1 MGHSLNRI
9 LAVPNWSFF
18 DPQLCLG
25 VRDILAGLPLQIHY
39 VQGDVD
45 HQRTVT
51 AFSGRQDDVFEAM
64 NLVAIHLLP
73 NINLE
78 SQRGVHPRVG
88 ALDVAPF
95 VLLDGS
101 ERELILA
108 TNQWADDFSF
118 RFEIP
123 VHLYEKSASPGME
136 HRLPYLR
143 GQVGHTEQLP
153 DFGSLEHRQFG
164 TTIVGVRDF
173 LLAANLN
180 LATDDIKAVR
190 ATAKELRF
198 QRDRGRTELIGLR
211 ALGFELKSR
220 NMTQLSLNFTNPDAT
235 TFDAVFGIASDLL
248 IEEPIFVAET
258 ELIGVIR
265 ERDLAC
271 ATQLSYDPSQVVR

>member
-18 DPQLCLG
+18 DPNLCLG
-25 VRDILAGLPLQIHY
+25 ASDILSRLPLQIHY

-51 AFSGRQDDVFEAM
+51 AFSGPQDVVFEAM

-95 VLLDGS
+95 VLLDGF
-101 ERELILA
+101 ERELISA
-108 TNQWADDFSF
+108 TNQWAANFSS

-136 HRLPYLR
+136 YRLPYLR

-153 DFGSLEHRQFG
+153 DLWSLEHRQFG

-235 TFDAVFGIASDLL
+235 TFDAVFEIASDLL
-248 IEEPIFVAET
+248 IEVPIFVAET

-265 ERDLAC
+265 ERDLAG

>member
-1 MGHSLNRI
+1 VGHSLNRI

-25 VRDILAGLPLQIHY
+25 VREILSGLPLQIHY
-39 VQGDVD
+39 VQGDID
-45 HQRTVT
+45 HHRSVT
-51 AFSGRQDDVFEAM
+51 AFSGPQDLVFEVM
-64 NLVAIHLLP
+64 HLVAYHLLP

-78 SQRGVHPRVG
+78 YQRGVHPRVG

-101 ERELILA
+101 ESELISA
-108 TNQWADDFSF
+108 TNQWAADFSS

-173 LLAANLN
+173 LLATNINYAIQ
-180 LATDDIKAVR
+180 DPSDVR
-190 ATAKELRF
+190 YVAKELRF
-198 QRDRGRTELIGLR
+198 MRDHGRPELQGVR
-211 ALGFELKSR
+211 ALGFPLRSEGMS
-220 NMTQLSLNFTNPDAT
+220 QLSLNFTQPDLT
-235 TFDAVFGIASDLL
+235 SFDAVLRIADELL
-248 IEEPIFVAET
+248 DGEEVLQIET

-265 ERDLAC
+265 ERDLAG
-271 ATQLSYDPSQVVR
+271 ATQLNYDASQVVR

>member
-78 SQRGVHPRVG
+78 FQRGVHPRVG

-95 VLLDGS
+95 VLLDGF
-101 ERELILA
+101 ERELISA
-108 TNQWADDFSF
+108 TNQWAADFSF

-265 ERDLAC
+265 ERDLAG